1 MNWINIFG
9 LIIVILMLLPNII
22 YAIKLKTFENKC
34 KNKTM
39 NRMEQIGRYGSM
51 FFMIFNIGLYEF
63 GFQSNVK
70 FVIWLFVIVL
80 LLLLYWLFWYIFFS
94 SPRNTLPM
102 ILAILPS
109 AVFITSGLFLRHWLL
124 IISGILFSIGH
135 IYVTYQNNQVAQ
147 NK

>member
-9 LIIVILMLLPNII
+9 LSIVILMLLPNII

-34 KNKTM
+34 KNKMM
-39 NRMEQIGRYGSM
+39 NRMEQIGRYASM
-51 FFMIFNIGLYEF
+51 FFMVFKIGLYEF
-63 GFQSNVK
+63 GFRSNVE
-70 FVIWLFVIVL
+70 FVIWLFVTTL
-80 LLLLYWLFWYIFFS
+80 LLLLYWLFWYIFFG

-109 AVFITSGLFLRHWLL
+109 AVFITYGLFLRHWLL